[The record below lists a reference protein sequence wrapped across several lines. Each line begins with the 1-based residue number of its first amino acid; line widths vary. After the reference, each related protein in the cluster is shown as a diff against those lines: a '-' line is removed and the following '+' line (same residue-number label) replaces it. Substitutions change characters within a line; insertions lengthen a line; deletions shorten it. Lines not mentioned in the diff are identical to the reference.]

1 MGQKANPIALRLGI
15 NKNWNSRYY
24 APDNQTWSKWIVQ
37 DKKIR
42 MHFDKFTK
50 EWALS
55 AIEIDRTTE
64 SIKVTFNTAKPGA
77 VLGQEAANLAIIKK
91 DISKIIRDKALE
103 IDVKVE
109 EVKNPDVDAKVVA
122 NEIAIALENRTSF
135 RIAQKRVI
143 NRVMRAGAKGIKTQ
157 VSGRLNGVDMART
170 EGYSEGIVPQ
180 QTFRN
185 DLDYALAE
193 AHTTYGVLGVKVW
206 ISRGELLKGQE
217 RKEIER
223 PQRNGRPQRGE
234 RPQRGDKSQRGDNRN
249 NAPKQDNNKKPE
261 SKGGNE

>member
-15 NKNWNSRYY
+15 NKDWNSRYF
-24 APDNQTWSKWIVQ
+24 APNNETWAKWVVQ
-37 DKKIR
+37 DRKIR
-42 MHFDKFTK
+42 KFFDAFVK

-55 AIEIDRTTE
+55 SIEIDRTTSE
-64 SIKVTFNTAKPGA
+64 IKVTFNTAKPGV
-77 VLGQEAANLAIIKK
+77 VLGQEAANLAVIKK
-91 DISKIIRDKALE
+91 EISKIIRDKQLNIE
-103 IDVKVE
+103 VKVE
-109 EVKNPDVDAKVVA
+109 EIKNPDLDAKIIA

-135 RIAQKRVI
+135 RMAQKRVL
-143 NRVMRAGAKGIKTQ
+143 NRVMRSGAKGIKTQ

-223 PQRNGRPQRGE
+223 PQRNERPQRGE
-234 RPQRGDKSQRGDNRN
+234 RPQR
-249 NAPKQDNNKKPE
+249 PNNKPE
-261 SKGGNE
+261 NKGGNE

>member
-15 NKNWNSRYY
+15 NKEWNSRYY
-24 APDNQTWSKWIVQ
+24 APDNQTWSKWVVQ

-42 MHFDKFTK
+42 KHFDKLVK

-55 AIEIDRTTE
+55 AIEIDRKPGE
-64 SIKVTFNTAKPGA
+64 ILITFNTAKPGA
-77 VLGQEAANLAIIKK
+77 VLGQEAENLVNIKK
-91 DISKIIRDKALE
+91 SISKIIREKDTNIE
-103 IDVKVE
+103 VKVKE
-109 EVKNPDVDAKVVA
+109 IKNPDLDAKVIA
-122 NEIAIALENRTSF
+122 NEIAISLENRTSF
-135 RIAQKRVI
+135 RMAQKRVI
-143 NRVMRAGAKGIKTQ
+143 NRVMRSGAKGIKTQ

-170 EGYSEGIVPQ
+170 EGYSEGVVPQ

-223 PQRNGRPQRGE
+223 PVRNDRRN
-234 RPQRGDKSQRGDNRN
+234 DNRRFN
-249 NAPKQDNNKKPE
+249 DRKPEGKKPE
-261 SKGGNE
+261 GEAKPEVKEGGNE

>member
-1 MGQKANPIALRLGI
+1 MGQKANPLALRLGI
-15 NKNWNSRYY
+15 NKDWTSRYF
-24 APDNQTWSKWIVQ
+24 APNNETWAKWVVQ

-42 MHFDKFTK
+42 QFFDKFVK

-55 AIEIDRTTE
+55 DVEIERTT
-64 SIKVTFNTAKPGA
+64 SLIKVTFNTAKPGV
-77 VLGQEAANLAIIKK
+77 VLGQEAANLEVIKK
-91 DISKIIRDKALE
+91 EISKIIREKE
-103 IDVKVE
+103 MNIEVVVN
-109 EVKNPDVDAKVVA
+109 EVKNPDLDARVIA
-122 NEIAIALENRTSF
+122 NEIAVALENRTSF
-135 RIAQKRVI
+135 RMAQKRVI
-143 NRVMRAGAKGIKTQ
+143 NRVMRSGAKGIKTQ

-223 PQRNGRPQRGE
+223 PQRPQRGE
-234 RPQRGDKSQRGDNRN
+234 RPQRN
-249 NAPKQDNNKKPE
+249 NDKKPT
-261 SKGGNE
+261 GGNE

>member
-15 NKNWNSRYY
+15 NRDWNSRYF
-24 APDNQTWSKWIVQ
+24 APNNETWAKWVVQ
-37 DKKIR
+37 DRKIR
-42 MHFDKFTK
+42 MFFNKFVK

-55 AIEIDRTTE
+55 SVEIDRTTSE
-64 SIKVTFNTAKPGA
+64 IKVTFNTARPGV
-77 VLGQEAANLAIIKK
+77 VLGQEAANLAFIKK
-91 DISKIIRDKALE
+91 EISKIIRDKQISIE
-103 IDVKVE
+103 VKVE
-109 EVKNPDVDAKVVA
+109 EIKNPDLDAKIIA
-122 NEIAIALENRTSF
+122 NEIAVALENRTSF
-135 RIAQKRVI
+135 RMAQKRVLS
-143 NRVMRAGAKGIKTQ
+143 RVMRSGAKGIKTQ

-217 RKEIER
+217 RKEFEKPQR
-223 PQRNGRPQRGE
+223 PQRGNRPQRGE
-234 RPQRGDKSQRGDNRN
+234 RPQRQEN
-249 NAPKQDNNKKPE
+249 NNQEQEAKKD
-261 SKGGNE
+261 GGNE